1 MKLLYKSELP
11 SQWIALIDLCE
22 TINFGQVENIEIRDG
37 LPLSYSASVKTVM
50 PGPNKDNGPAQ
61 ASSAP
66 ASPLKPQWA
75 DVLALALSKVPVRIR
90 RLEVAHGCPLK
101 LHLESAGGAFHG

>member
-1 MKLLYKSELP
+1 MNLIHKNDLP
-11 SQWIALIDLCE
+11 SAWKALVELCE
-22 TINFGQVENIEIRDG
+22 DINFGHIEDLVIADG
-37 LPLSYSASVKTVM
+37 LPTHYSASVKTMM

-61 ASSAP
+61 TATA
-66 ASPLKPQWA
+66 ATVPLKPQWA

-101 LHLESAGGAFHG
+101 LHLERAGGAFHG